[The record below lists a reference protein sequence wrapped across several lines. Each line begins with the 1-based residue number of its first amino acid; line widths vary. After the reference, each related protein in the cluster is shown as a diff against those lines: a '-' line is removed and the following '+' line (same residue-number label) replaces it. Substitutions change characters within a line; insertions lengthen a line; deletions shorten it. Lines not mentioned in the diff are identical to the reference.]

1 MIHFTIVYSSAFT
14 FKYNSVARQI
24 ILTKGKYKSIQQRG
38 FIDTVKETVNIGKNK
53 TNIFGKY
60 LSSKFPI
67 SAFHE
72 IFGQKGEL
80 DFQTNI
86 CASIN
91 YEQCQKET
99 TIRFSDLFLS
109 KQNLLKSSQNYKKNK
124 NLVKIKCLL
133 VHSTDLI

>member
-1 MIHFTIVYSSAFT
+1 M
-14 FKYNSVARQI
+14 
-24 ILTKGKYKSIQQRG
+24 QQRG

-60 LSSKFPI
+60 LSSIFPI
-67 SAFHE
+67 SAFRE

-99 TIRFSDLFLS
+99 TIRFSDLFIS
-109 KQNLLKSSQNYKKNK
+109 KQNLLKSSQKVHKK
-124 NLVKIKCLL
+124 VKT
-133 VHSTDLI
+133 S